1 VRRVFVHRLI
11 AWSAIVLAAIH
22 ICAVAGGGHP
32 RLYAIGVAI
41 LVPAALMLAAG
52 RLERAR
58 SFALGIVSTGAL
70 ALASAWQLV
79 RFDAAFPA
87 LFTALAVADGVA
99 LSTLPLVVDGR
110 WQRVVAILG
119 RILIA
124 LAFLALAALVVLAMR
139 EARMPEP

>member
-22 ICAVAGGGHP
+22 IFAVAGQGHP
-32 RLYAIGVAI
+32 RLYAIGLAI

-58 SFALGIVSTGAL
+58 SFALGVASTGAL

-87 LFTALAVADGVA
+87 VFTALAVADG
-99 LSTLPLVVDGR
+99 LSLATLPLVVDGR
-110 WQRVVAILG
+110 WTRVVSIIG

-124 LAFLALAALVVLAMR
+124 LAFLALVAAVFVAGEDL
-139 EARMPEP
+139 RMPEP